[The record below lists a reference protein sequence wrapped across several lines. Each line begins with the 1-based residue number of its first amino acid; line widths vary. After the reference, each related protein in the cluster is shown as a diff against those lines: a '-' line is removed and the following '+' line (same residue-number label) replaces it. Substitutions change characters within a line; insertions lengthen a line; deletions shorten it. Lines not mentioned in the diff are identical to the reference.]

1 VCDSQQAAFLKNS
14 QYVRRQD
21 MVVNPGKESYRWQ
34 KTRKLM
40 DVSGGGGVLGF
51 TEPTVTQIKVF
62 FGVQQGMGIHGR

>member
-14 QYVRRQD
+14 QYVHRRD
-21 MVVNPGKESYRWQ
+21 MLVNPVKESYRWQ

-40 DVSGGGGVLGF
+40 DVSGGGSVLGF

-62 FGVQQGMGIHGR
+62 FGAQQGMALHGR